1 MLFISAEKSK
11 QEETDEFFKKLWD
24 GSPKEYPNGSMMIF
38 IPLNSGANVSTD
50 YRAKILFNHD
60 KFNREEDAACKG
72 GLQDLNQKK

>member
-1 MLFISAEKSK
+1 MNSSRNY
-11 QEETDEFFKKLWD
+11 ETAAQRNTLM
-24 GSPKEYPNGSMMIF
+24 GPMMIF

>member
-1 MLFISAEKSK
+1 
-11 QEETDEFFKKLWD
+11 
-24 GSPKEYPNGSMMIF
+24 MMIF

-72 GLQDLNQKK
+72 GLQDLNQKKIN